1 MLDVKWQHLKKVL
14 ALVMA
19 FAMAFTMM
27 AGAAYT
33 DQADIVA
40 TEAVDTLAALN
51 VMTGNPDGSFAP
63 NKTVT
68 RAEMCRMIYTIRSGG
83 NDDASSYAGMKT
95 TFTDVADTAWYAGY
109 VKYCQ
114 SVGIVSGRSDKIF
127 DPNANVSGVEA
138 ALMCLRVMGYDPAKA
153 NIGGSTW
160 STTTIGLATENG
172 LLDDVNCPITTG
184 LPRQYAAQIMYNM
197 IDAHTVR
204 WSTDSDCY
212 NNYAEATGDKYETVG
227 KKYMKLNTA
236 EGVLS
241 AVEKEDG
248 KSTYM
253 MDLTDVTKKN
263 GNLPTKSDKDDN
275 EYFADI
281 HFSKVAKDYTALK
294 NQKVK
299 VLYKGTDEVFGVYAL
314 SEDNTALASVLGN
327 FEKDTDTRIKFDGSK
342 YNVKKD
348 AEVKLDTEVV
358 KNTTVAKYVDEATGL
373 KKAFD
378 AKAVSNDGTG
388 KINLL
393 DVESFSVAQ
402 VTYVGKDY
410 INVTT
415 VAGAKVD
422 TKLSN
427 DDANYP
433 EGLEKDDYVM
443 VSPEKVSVDTNKHD
457 VAKLDLVKG
466 KVSSTK
472 NKAGD
477 DDYTLKIDGTWYEA
491 ALNKAADLKEAE
503 AGDTVAVVVKDG
515 FIVAID
521 DLNAT
526 ADDVALLIEL
536 GKTSGVGAGYEADL
550 LFADGKREVVKVDDD
565 KDSKGKFESDILNK
579 ADSLV
584 AKGDSAPFLV
594 SYDKDGSK
602 YEINEISSSN
612 KAGYDV
618 FGAKAENDFVKNNRL
633 NQNSVKYI
641 DDNATVLVRYDDGD
655 KFTTTTGKAMK
666 GWSDNK
672 KFESTVLANKDGGT
686 DYAKLIY
693 VNLGKSTS
701 VPGGADTLYAYLFD
715 GPEFVDAENDYR
727 EYEAWNGTE
736 DVKVKILDSE
746 EGAQLDEGT
755 VIEYTLDADGFASV
769 DNKWEPKDF
778 TTGAIIGGELADDL
792 TGSVEFAGNK
802 VFDIDEDDDPI
813 VLFVDMDGDAGAVMT
828 DWRTAIEN
836 DNGTWVDNAVY
847 VTENA
852 TNLKVIVVD
861 AGDNDLSVSGVYKA
875 AQGTKSGDSS
885 LKSLVVEYN
894 GQALDLSPK
903 FASETKS
910 YEATGSFKDASY
922 KLKVNASATDSKA
935 KTSVKWSDSKDGSVT
950 FGQAVTA
957 TITVTAEDGT
967 TTDYTVKC
975 TISEK
980 Q

>member
-1 MLDVKWQHLKKVL
+1 MKNLKKVL

-95 TFTDVADTAWYAGY
+95 TFTDVADSAWYAGY

-114 SVGIVSGRSDKIF
+114 SVGIVSGRSKTIF
-127 DPNANVSGVEA
+127 DPNSDVSGVEA

-153 NIGGSTW
+153 GIGGSTW

-204 WSTDSDCY
+204 WSTDSESY

-236 EGVLS
+236 EGVLE

-253 MDLTDVTKKN
+253 MDLTNVTKKN

-348 AEVKLDTEVV
+348 AEVKLDTEVQ
-358 KNTTVAKYVDEATGL
+358 KNVTVANYVDEDGKYNKGL
-373 KKAFD
+373 AKAFD

-472 NKAGD
+472 NTAGN

-565 KDSKGKFESDILNK
+565 KDSKDKFESNILENGTVEGILNNK
-579 ADSLV
+579 DN
-584 AKGDSAPFLV
+584 KPILV

-602 YEINEISSSN
+602 YEIDLIKDEDGAR
-612 KAGYDV
+612 AGYDKFAAV
-618 FGAKAENDFVKNNRL
+618 TTVDNTVDNNRL
-633 NQNSVKYI
+633 TKGDIKYI

-655 KFTTTTGKAMK
+655 KFTTTTGKDLK
-666 GWSDNK
+666 TWKDTK
-672 KFESTVLANKDGGT
+672 VFESAVLGNKDGGT
-686 DYAKLIY
+686 IYAKLIY
-693 VNLGKSTS
+693 VNLDKSTS
-701 VPGGADTLYAYLFD
+701 VPGGADTLFAYLFD

-736 DVKVKILDSE
+736 DVTVKILDSDDKAGKDQQP
-746 EGAQLDEGT
+746 EGS

-769 DNKWEPKDF
+769 DNIWTPDEF
-778 TTGAIIGGELADDL
+778 TAGAIIGGELADDL

-813 VLFVDMDGDAGAVMT
+813 VLFVDMDGDAGSVMT
-828 DWRTAIEN
+828 DWRTAIEEKPGVWTN
-836 DNGTWVDNAVY
+836 NAAYVVDGAN
-847 VTENA
+847 NKH
-852 TNLKVIVVD
+852 LKVIVVD
-861 AGDNDLSVSGVYKA
+861 AGDNDLSVSGIYEKA
-875 AQGTKSGDSS
+875 VASHKIS
-885 LKSLVVEYN
+885 L
-894 GQALDLSPK
+894 D
-903 FASETKS
+903 KS
-910 YEATGSFKDASY
+910 YKSFELMNSSAKKGESVTLQLKLNQDATKEMTVTAT
-922 KLKVNASATDSKA
+922 VN
-935 KTSVKWSDSKDGSVT
+935 GESVT
-950 FGQAVTA
+950 F
-957 TITVTAEDGT
+957 TVEANAKTGDVVDANKAFTMPDKDVSVHLEW
-967 TTDYTVKC
+967 K
-975 TISEK
+975 
-980 Q
+980 

>member
-1 MLDVKWQHLKKVL
+1 
-14 ALVMA
+14 MA

-33 DQADIVA
+33 DQADITA

-51 VMTGNPDGSFAP
+51 IMTGNPDGSFAP

-153 NIGGSTW
+153 NIGGSNW

-204 WSTDSDCY
+204 WSTDSESY

-236 EGVLS
+236 EGVLE

-253 MDLTDVTKKN
+253 MDLTKVTKKN

-348 AEVKLDTEVV
+348 AEVKLDTEVQ
-358 KNTTVAKYVDEATGL
+358 KNVTVANYVDEDGKYNKGL
-373 KKAFD
+373 AKAFD

-443 VSPEKVSVDTNKHD
+443 VSPEKVSVDTNKND

-472 NKAGD
+472 
-477 DDYTLKIDGTWYEA
+477 
-491 ALNKAADLKEAE
+491 NKAADLKEAE

-875 AQGTKSGDSS
+875 AQGGTTVVKYTASVADDANKNFTTVKISVNKTENLKKGDKVTVS
-885 LKSLVVEYN
+885 LEKTDGN
-894 GQALDLSPK
+894 KFGQGTYSITVD
-903 FASETKS
+903 
-910 YEATGSFKDASY
+910 G
-922 KLKVNASATDSKA
+922 ASAPEAKKVTDDNTSKITFEVTVGTSNIVVTGMA
-935 KTSVKWSDSKDGSVT
+935 K
-950 FGQAVTA
+950 A
-957 TITVTAEDGT
+957 
-967 TTDYTVKC
+967 
-975 TISEK
+975 
-980 Q
+980 